1 MTFKFWHIHNDFG
14 PIVYQIAG
22 LGVVMMKMVNF
33 RNFFFT
39 IVPDQWGLAQQQS
52 KHTRPIIKKN
62 RVTKQGAKTHVIL
75 DTQTDK
81 Y

>member
-1 MTFKFWHIHNDFG
+1 MRGVGWNHGFS
-14 PIVYQIAG
+14 
-22 LGVVMMKMVNF
+22 VVMMKMVNF

>member
-1 MTFKFWHIHNDFG
+1 
-14 PIVYQIAG
+14 
-22 LGVVMMKMVNF
+22 MMKMVNF